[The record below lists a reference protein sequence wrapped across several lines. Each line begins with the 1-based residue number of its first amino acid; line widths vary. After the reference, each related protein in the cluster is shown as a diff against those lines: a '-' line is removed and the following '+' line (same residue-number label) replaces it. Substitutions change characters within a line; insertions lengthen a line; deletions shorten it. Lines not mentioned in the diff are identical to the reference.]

1 MSFSP
6 YGAHT
11 EPIFK
16 KFNILKLKDQITLFN
31 CLFVHD
37 HSRKLLPSTFNNF
50 FTPCSDLYDT
60 ETRRRAGCLFTP
72 QVSTQTYGRQSIK
85 LTTILAWNNLCET
98 LDMDLLSIGKFT
110 LKKTLRNHFINSY
123 SDS

>member
-16 KFNILKLKDQITLFN
+16 KYSILKLKDQITLFN

-50 FTPCSDLYDT
+50 FTPCFDHYDT
-60 ETRRRAGCLFTP
+60 ETRKE
-72 QVSTQTYGRQSIK
+72 QVAFLHLKSLLEQS
-85 LTTILAWNNLCET
+85 L
-98 LDMDLLSIGKFT
+98 
-110 LKKTLRNHFINSY
+110 
-123 SDS
+123 